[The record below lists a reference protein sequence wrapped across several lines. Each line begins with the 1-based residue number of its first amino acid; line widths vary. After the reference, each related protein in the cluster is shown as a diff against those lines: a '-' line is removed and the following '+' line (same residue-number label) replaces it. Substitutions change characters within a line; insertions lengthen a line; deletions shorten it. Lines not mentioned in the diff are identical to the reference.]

1 MIVLYKEPLR
11 KFFIML
17 PAAIVAF
24 IAFVDSSFGENEGMK
39 RIVLFKSG
47 KGGYDTY
54 RIPAIVKTTKGTLLA
69 FCEGRKNSSSDTGNI
84 DLLLQR
90 SLDNGFT
97 WDETK
102 VIVDD
107 GNDTCGNPCPIV
119 DQKTGTLVLLL
130 TKNKGHENEF
140 QIING
145 TASPRTV
152 WLTRSTDDGVTWST
166 PSNISSEVCKPD
178 FRWYATGPCH
188 GIQLAGGRMVA
199 PCDHSTGPAF
209 DDMHSHVIFSDDGG
223 MSWQIGG
230 ILDSRTNECT
240 AVQLADGSLYLNM
253 RNYRNTNRR
262 AVSVSSDNG
271 MTWQSCRDDEAL
283 LDPVC
288 QASVLRFSIE
298 KDDGKN
304 RVLFSNPASKKREN
318 MTVRLSYD
326 ECRTWPVSK
335 SLWNG
340 PSAYSDLVVTADG
353 KIGCLFECGVT
364 KPYETITLALFSLEW
379 LTGGAD
385 SP

>member
-17 PAAIVAF
+17 PVAIIAF
-24 IAFVDSSFGENEGMK
+24 IAFVNSSFGENEGMK
-39 RIVLFKSG
+39 RIVLFESG

-188 GIQLAGGRMVA
+188 GINLPGDVWLPRAITRRVR
-199 PCDHSTGPAF
+199 HSTTC
-209 DDMHSHVIFSDDGG
+209 IR
-223 MSWQIGG
+223 MSY
-230 ILDSRTNECT
+230 SAMT
-240 AVQLADGSLYLNM
+240 AGCLGKSAASLI
-253 RNYRNTNRR
+253 R
-262 AVSVSSDNG
+262 APTSAPRSNWP
-271 MTWQSCRDDEAL
+271 M
-283 LDPVC
+283 
-288 QASVLRFSIE
+288 
-298 KDDGKN
+298 
-304 RVLFSNPASKKREN
+304 VLF
-318 MTVRLSYD
+318 
-326 ECRTWPVSK
+326 
-335 SLWNG
+335 
-340 PSAYSDLVVTADG
+340 
-353 KIGCLFECGVT
+353 I
-364 KPYETITLALFSLEW
+364 
-379 LTGGAD
+379 
-385 SP
+385 